1 VAEAEDVVVDAAR
14 HATVFIRDTWRR
26 HYAREPDAPIA
37 LASLVQ
43 RLDLLVAA
51 ACGTSLP
58 LRAAL
63 PPARPTTLHRLLH
76 RHAYPR
82 HRQAL
87 PATNG
92 EVVWLPAHLDTCDP
106 VAASELYRAMAL
118 QQATRAMRGGV
129 QAIFEQR
136 DALRRDTA
144 LVLEAAAADVE
155 IARQFPGLVPALQ
168 RLRRLAL
175 AARPPLNV
183 FAPGRQPLEQ
193 LVRSILSCEL
203 VRSVHSRELV
213 RSILSCELAST
224 TASAAGGVEASLARA
239 DQLVRAWAID
249 AAERRR
255 IGALPLYRDWWTG
268 ELRAAGGAA
277 HLVDG
282 AMPNDGGDD
291 TEPVRSARMSRRPEQ
306 RDAVEDED
314 KPGDPGVWM
323 VQQDTPHETAED
335 PFGLQRPVDKDD
347 ETSAE
352 EYGDMLSELASTR
365 TIAAPDPP
373 REVLLSDDPPASR
386 ARLDLGGQ
394 GGGATSFR
402 YPEWDHV
409 SASYIE
415 HGTTVRLLPPA
426 TGATSWVDATLA
438 RHRAHLDLI
447 RRQFEALRPERVRLR
462 RQVEGEDID
471 VDACVEGRAD
481 LRAGGFLRDGLY
493 EMRRPGRRSIAISLL
508 VDASGSTDGWISGR
522 HRVIDVEREALLLVC
537 MALQGLGEPFSVM
550 AFSGEG
556 PHGVVLRMLKA
567 FDEVYGNEVALRI
580 AGLEP
585 ENYTRAGAAIR
596 HATALLMRQSAEH
609 RLLIML
615 SDGKPNDADRYD
627 GLFGVEDMRQ
637 AVTEARLQGIFPF
650 CLTVDR
656 QAPSYLPKV
665 FGPNHYALLSAPERL
680 PLVLLDWTRQLLAR

>member
-26 HYAREPDAPIA
+26 RYPREPDAPIT
-37 LASLVQ
+37 LASLAQ
-43 RLDLLVAA
+43 RLDLLVTA

-58 LRAAL
+58 LRVAL
-63 PPARPTTLHRLLH
+63 PPARPTMLHRLFH
-76 RHAYPR
+76 RHAHPR

-92 EVVWLPAHLDTCDP
+92 DVVWLPAHLGTCDP

-118 QQATRAMRGGV
+118 QQATRARRGGV
-129 QAIFEQR
+129 RAICEQR
-136 DALRRDTA
+136 DPLRRDAA
-144 LVLEAAAADVE
+144 LVIEAHAVEVE
-155 IARQFPGLVPALQ
+155 IAREFPGLLPALT

-175 AARPPLNV
+175 AARPPL
-183 FAPGRQPLEQ
+183 AALASGRQPLEH
-193 LVRSILSCEL
+193 LVRGILA
-203 VRSVHSRELV
+203 REL
-213 RSILSCELAST
+213 S
-224 TASAAGGVEASLARA
+224 SAPAPVAGGIESSLEQA
-239 DQLVRAWAID
+239 DRLVLGWAVG
-249 AAERRR
+249 AAECRR
-255 IGALPLYRDWWTG
+255 IGPMPLYRDWWTG
-268 ELRAAGGAA
+268 ELRDPGGSASMVEVGTRA
-277 HLVDG
+277 NKD
-282 AMPNDGGDD
+282 AED
-291 TEPVRSARMSRRPEQ
+291 TRPVRSARMSRRPEQ
-306 RDAVEDED
+306 RDAVKDED

-323 VQQDTPHETAED
+323 IQQDTPHETAED
-335 PFGLQRPVDKDD
+335 PFGLQRPVDGDV

-352 EYGDMLSELASTR
+352 EYGDMLSELSSTR
-365 TIAAPDPP
+365 TMATPDPP

-386 ARLDLGGQ
+386 AQAAFGEP
-394 GGGATSFR
+394 GAGAMRFR
-402 YPEWDHV
+402 YPEWDHA

-415 HGTTVRLLPPA
+415 HGTTVRLLSPA
-426 TGATSWVDATLA
+426 TGETSWVDATLA
-438 RHRAHLDLI
+438 RHRAHLEGI
-447 RRQFEALRPERVRLR
+447 RRQFEALRPERVRMR

-481 LRAGGFLRDGLY
+481 LRAGGFLREGQY

-508 VDASGSTDGWISGR
+508 VDASGSTDAWISGR

-556 PHGVVLRMLKA
+556 PHGVILRLLKA
-567 FDEVYGNEVALRI
+567 FDEPYGSEVALRI

-656 QAPSYLPKV
+656 QAPNYLPKV
-665 FGPNHYALLSAPERL
+665 FGPSHYALLSAPERL